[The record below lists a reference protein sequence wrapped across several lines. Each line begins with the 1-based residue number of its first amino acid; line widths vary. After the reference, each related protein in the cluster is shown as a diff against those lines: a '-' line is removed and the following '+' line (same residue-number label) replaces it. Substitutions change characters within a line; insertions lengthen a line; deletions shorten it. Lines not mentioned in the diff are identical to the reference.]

1 MQKGP
6 MSFSSL
12 GLSELILRA
21 VDESGYTE
29 PTPIQVETIPVV
41 LSGKDVLAAAQ
52 TGTGKTAGFTLPLL
66 QRLAAGPKVRANHIR
81 TLVLTPTRELAVQV
95 AESVATYGKHLPLKS
110 GVVYG
115 GVKIN
120 PQMMRLRS
128 GIDVLVATPGRLMD
142 LFRQNAVKFAQVET
156 LVLDEADRMLDMGF
170 IDDILEIIALL
181 PRKRQN
187 LLFSATF
194 SNDIRKLSERL
205 LNHPV
210 QIEVSPRNSTAER
223 VKQTVYEVDKS
234 RKSALLSHL
243 ILNKNWQL
251 VLVFTRTK
259 NGADHLAQELER
271 ANISTVVIHGD
282 KKQNQRSRAL
292 KRFKEYKVRVL
303 VATDVAARGLDI
315 NELPH
320 VVNFDLPKV
329 CEDYVH
335 RIGRTGRAGSEGE
348 AVSLVS
354 ADEINLLAAIETLIC
369 QTLTREVENGF
380 IPKHSVP
387 LTHQTKVRPKKPKKP
402 KRLQERGKNHKPDKD
417 KDSSG
422 NKSRKSSKVQDI
434 NKAKKTAAGKSRRWN
449 DNEAGSPKQRTNSK
463 AKHGMAQK
471 NTTRKP
477 RGKK

>member
-1 MQKGP
+1 

-66 QRLAAGPKVRANHIR
+66 QRLAAGPRVKANHIR

-128 GIDVLVATPGRLMD
+128 GVDVLVATPGRLMD
-142 LFRQNAVKFAQVET
+142 LFRQNAIHFAQVET

-181 PRKRQN
+181 PKKRQN

-271 ANISTVVIHGD
+271 AGISTVVIHGD

-354 ADEINLLAAIETLIC
+354 ADEINLLAAIETLIR

-380 IPKHSVP
+380 IPKHRVP
-387 LTHQTKVRPKKPKKP
+387 LTHQAKVRPKKPKKP
-402 KRLQERGKNHKPDKD
+402 KRQQERGKDHKPDKD

-434 NKAKKTAAGKSRRWN
+434 NKAKKTAAGKSRRRN

-463 AKHGMAQK
+463 AKHGMTQK
-471 NTTRKP
+471 STTRNP